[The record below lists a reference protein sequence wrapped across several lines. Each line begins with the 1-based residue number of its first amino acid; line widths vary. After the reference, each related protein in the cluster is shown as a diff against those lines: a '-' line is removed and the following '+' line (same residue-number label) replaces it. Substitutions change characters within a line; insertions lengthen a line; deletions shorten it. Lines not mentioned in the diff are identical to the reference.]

1 MCRIDTRGR
10 VNRYLRRLTGIED
23 ERPPRGAEIVAGD
36 KVVGTVTSSV
46 TSADVPAAALGYV
59 RHEVDPPA
67 EVQLRWDGG
76 TGQAVVEVLPVPA

>member
-1 MCRIDTRGR
+1 MS
-10 VNRYLRRLTGIED
+10 
-23 ERPPRGAEIVAGD
+23 GD

-46 TSADVPAAALGYV
+46 ASADVPAAALGYV

-76 TGQAVVEVLPVPA
+76 AGQAVVEALPVSA

>member
-1 MCRIDTRGR
+1 
-10 VNRYLRRLTGIED
+10 
-23 ERPPRGAEIVAGD
+23 VAGD

-46 TSADVPAAALGYV
+46 DAADVPAAALGYV

-76 TGQAVVEVLPVPA
+76 TGHAVVEALPTSA